1 MYALSSASDAG
12 AHHAASS
19 LKVALRSALLY
30 DCTELMPGSVTDLQ
44 YCENIFAMSELS
56 HTGDEVILYFP

>member
-1 MYALSSASDAG
+1 MRYPVLQMLV
-12 AHHAASS
+12 HIMRPSS

-30 DCTELMPGSVTDLQ
+30 DCTELMSGSVTDLQ

-56 HTGDEVILYFP
+56 RTGDEVILS